1 MLLLHT
7 KKESCFMLVNIKRIY
22 EMPAS
27 EDGVRILV
35 DLVCPRGISK
45 EKLAPDYWLK
55 EVALASELRKWFA
68 HDQDKFEAF
77 NENYKAELTSG
88 KQQQALEKLQAI
100 IKKAN
105 KRVALLYG
113 AKVQTHNQAV
123 VLKEILDSE

>member
-1 MLLLHT
+1 
-7 KKESCFMLVNIKRIY
+7 MLVNIKRIY

-35 DLVCPRGISK
+35 DRVWPRGISK
-45 EKLAPDYWLK
+45 EKAALDYWLK
-55 EVALASELRKWFA
+55 EVAPSSELRKWFA
-68 HDQDKFEAF
+68 HDPEKFEAF
-77 NENYKAELTSG
+77 KEKYKAELTSG

-105 KRVALLYG
+105 KRVTLLYG
-113 AKVQTHNQAV
+113 AKDQTHNQAV